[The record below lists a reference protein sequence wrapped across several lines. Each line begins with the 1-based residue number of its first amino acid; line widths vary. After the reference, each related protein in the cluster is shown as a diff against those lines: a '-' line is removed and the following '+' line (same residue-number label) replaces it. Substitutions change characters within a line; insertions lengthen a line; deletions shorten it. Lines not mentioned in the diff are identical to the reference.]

1 MFIVLSNVL
10 LFKKILSMMRFQ
22 RKTNKKYYTVLL
34 PTDKETYIFP
44 AFKSKPNNASLGET

>member
-10 LFKKILSMMRFQ
+10 LFKKILSMMWFQ
-22 RKTNKKYYTVLL
+22 TKTNKKYYTVLL